1 MYVFVTKSFIPPY
14 AMCRSKPSYLLIPV
28 TFDIREEAVGIGQ
41 PDSVAKFGIFESV
54 GTSRSDVIEDDYGIA
69 VKADCFVDIVTGVD
83 PSKFAGK
90 SSGRI
95 GEDVMRRGLGIGLDG
110 KKILV
115 DSSGAAA
122 AAGVAEL
129 VSG

>member
-1 MYVFVTKSFIPPY
+1 M
-14 AMCRSKPSYLLIPV
+14 

-41 PDSVAKFGIFESV
+41 PDSVAKFGIIESV

-110 KKILV
+110 KKSLV
-115 DSSGAAA
+115 DSGGGSGD
-122 AAGVAEL
+122 VADLVRGCAIFDVEL
-129 VSG
+129 HTIVPYSSVCDFLNLLG

>member
-1 MYVFVTKSFIPPY
+1 M
-14 AMCRSKPSYLLIPV
+14 

-41 PDSVAKFGIFESV
+41 PDSVAKFGIIESV

-95 GEDVMRRGLGIGLDG
+95 GEDVMRRGLGIG
-110 KKILV
+110 KKKKKSLV
-115 DSSGAAA
+115 DSGGGSGD
-122 AAGVAEL
+122 VADLVRGCAIFDVEL
-129 VSG
+129 HNIVPYSSVCDFLNLLG